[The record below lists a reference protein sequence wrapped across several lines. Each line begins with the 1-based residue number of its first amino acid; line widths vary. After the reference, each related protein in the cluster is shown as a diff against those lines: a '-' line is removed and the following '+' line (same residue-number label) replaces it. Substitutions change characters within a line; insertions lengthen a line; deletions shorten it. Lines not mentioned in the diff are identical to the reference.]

1 LAKLNVYLPQR
12 AVEIFSVGT
21 ASTEY
26 AATEERR
33 PVEFGTWIAS
43 MPGMTDERYL
53 VLLLWTICVL
63 VFACS
68 VVALTQHPD
77 WFGA

>member
-1 LAKLNVYLPQR
+1 M
-12 AVEIFSVGT
+12 EC
-21 ASTEY
+21 

-33 PVEFGTWIAS
+33 SAEFGTWIAL

-53 VLLLWTICVL
+53 ALLLWTICVL